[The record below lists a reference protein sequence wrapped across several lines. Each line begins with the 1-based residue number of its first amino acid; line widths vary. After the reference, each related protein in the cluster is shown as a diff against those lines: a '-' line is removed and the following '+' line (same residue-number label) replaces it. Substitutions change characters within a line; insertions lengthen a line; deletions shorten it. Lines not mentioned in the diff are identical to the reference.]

1 MCTYILWMCLCVYLY
16 AYVCMSVHAMHMYL
30 KPKGIRY
37 FKVNSI
43 TVHVKLSAWGE
54 GSVPEVRAR
63 RDGTHGG
70 VAT

>member
-1 MCTYILWMCLCVYLY
+1 
-16 AYVCMSVHAMHMYL
+16 MSVHAMHMYL

-54 GSVPEVRAR
+54 GSVPEVHAR